1 MIKRLLS
8 IVLIGLALISSA
20 PCFAEIA
27 SGTSGTCKWSIDDK
41 GVLTIEPTKGNEG
54 KLANWLSEE
63 RVPWYKH
70 REAIK
75 KAVFKKTIVAPTCIY
90 MFCECSKLES
100 VDMANLNT
108 DECTSMRSM
117 FNNCNSLGNIDVS
130 KFNTSKVTNMRY
142 MFFDCSSV
150 KTLDLRN
157 FDTSNVTDMDG
168 MFGYCSTLTTLN
180 VSSFNT
186 SKVTNMSQMFDNCKS
201 IETIDL
207 SNFDTSNVT

>member
-70 REAIK
+70 RL
-75 KAVFKKTIVAPTCIY
+75 F
-90 MFCECSKLES
+90 L
-100 VDMANLNT
+100 
-108 DECTSMRSM
+108 RSIHW
-117 FNNCNSLGNIDVS
+117 GNRSTKWHARDNDRVPDR
-130 KFNTSKVTNMRY
+130 TE
-142 MFFDCSSV
+142 
-150 KTLDLRN
+150 
-157 FDTSNVTDMDG
+157 
-168 MFGYCSTLTTLN
+168 FG
-180 VSSFNT
+180 
-186 SKVTNMSQMFDNCKS
+186 
-201 IETIDL
+201 
-207 SNFDTSNVT
+207 